1 MPGASCVSQIPGLSV
16 QPLLPSMDLRIY
28 EVESQLWP
36 GETFWLGPRSC
47 AADLP
52 LLQENRMTTRKPETK
67 HLNVAFI
74 KEMLNKKKSQTVS
87 RISRALLWRKPCRQ
101 ELRILL
107 WIFVP
112 GVAGALA
119 SHKDPAGNALK
130 ESTYPIHSLRLPS
143 PHPFSQNDK
152 KL

>member
-1 MPGASCVSQIPGLSV
+1 
-16 QPLLPSMDLRIY
+16 
-28 EVESQLWP
+28 
-36 GETFWLGPRSC
+36 
-47 AADLP
+47 
-52 LLQENRMTTRKPETK
+52 MTTRRPETK
-67 HLNVAFI
+67 HLNVTFI

-87 RISRALLWRKPCRQ
+87 RISRALLWRKPCRH

-112 GVAGALA
+112 GLARALA

-152 KL
+152 TLTRRQANRPLGHKRLIKYLYSSKLTQIP